1 MSECWRIARRGDDL
15 GQALD
20 GMAVAQAR
28 QQLAA
33 IAADET
39 DPAVTGQADALR
51 SRIATYDRVAASSA
65 DAERQLR
72 LLVARLEETA
82 TRGSELALASGADAS
97 LAALGTDVTHVVEE
111 LEALRLAFDE
121 LPPGR

>member
-1 MSECWRIARRGDDL
+1 M
-15 GQALD
+15 
-20 GMAVAQAR
+20 
-28 QQLAA
+28 
-33 IAADET
+33 
-39 DPAVTGQADALR
+39 
-51 SRIATYDRVAASSA
+51 AASSA

-82 TRGSELALASGADAS
+82 TRGSELALTSGADAG